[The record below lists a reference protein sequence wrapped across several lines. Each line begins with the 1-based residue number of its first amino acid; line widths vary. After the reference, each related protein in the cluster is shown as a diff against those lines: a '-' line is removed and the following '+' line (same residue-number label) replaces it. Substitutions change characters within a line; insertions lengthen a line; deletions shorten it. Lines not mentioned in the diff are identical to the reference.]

1 MYYYN
6 DKNNELFHYGVKG
19 MKWGVRR
26 YQNSDGTLN
35 AEGKKKYYVYDRSWD
50 GTKTYRKKSRRT
62 QAYEKA
68 YEDSGR
74 KNNQAK
80 KAYNAS
86 LERDRRNVKVRQLVA
101 GYGIAGAA
109 LYVKAHENQI
119 RYAVKVIKLKT
130 KYKVGQAYGRARKQ
144 AYKTINI

>member
-1 MYYYN
+1 M
-6 DKNNELFHYGVKG
+6 FMIAHG
-19 MKWGVRR
+19 MVRKL
-26 YQNSDGTLN
+26 T
-35 AEGKKKYYVYDRSWD
+35 EKKVDEHRH
-50 GTKTYRKKSRRT
+50 TKKHMKI
-62 QAYEKA
+62 ADEKTI
-68 YEDSGR
+68 
-74 KNNQAK
+74 KQK